1 MSGVDTAQRTT
12 VLFTTSMNLS
22 GTSGGNIAT
31 RELIAAIGNLSH
43 VDLLLICPR
52 PLTQLPDRISA
63 VISDVWFL
71 PQKESGSISWHAK
84 AQLPML
90 KNLLQAFISYDVDVV
105 TSRVGPTTIFP
116 PVVTTLS
123 NTEYDILVRGMVSR
137 NLKFKRVIDLIL
149 RLNAVRSDEAYVA
162 YNEIKS
168 IIDSY
173 RLPSQSPSI
182 IVPNGVNPDKFQP
195 VDKDAARSQLD
206 IEFDPDEFVI
216 GFVGSIKQRHSLR
229 PLIESLQS
237 LPDDPSLT
245 ALIVGSGPLV
255 DELVRLT
262 EKLDIRDRVTFT
274 GFVPHESVNT
284 YISACD
290 VLYGVVSPE
299 NPSNPIKCY
308 EYLSCERPIITT
320 DVPEFEF
327 VGQHDLGAFV
337 ESPTP
342 DAIASCITDFM
353 QMDEK
358 DIEKMGTRG
367 REYVVDNHTWE
378 IAAKRIITTD

>member
-1 MSGVDTAQRTT
+1 MSAVDTARRST

-31 RELIAAIGNLSH
+31 REMVAAIGELPN

-52 PLTQLPDRISA
+52 PSTQLPDSISS
-63 VISDVWFL
+63 VISDAWFL

-90 KNLLQAFISYDVDVV
+90 KNLLTALTSYDVDVV

-116 PVVTTLS
+116 PVVTALS
-123 NTEYDILVRGMVSR
+123 NTEYNILVRGMVSR

-149 RLNAVRSDEAYVA
+149 RLNAVSSDASYVA

-168 IIDSY
+168 LIDSY
-173 RLPSQSPSI
+173 RLPSQSPSVV
-182 IVPNGVNPDKFQP
+182 VPNGVNPDKFKP
-195 VDKDAARSQLD
+195 VDKDVARSELD

-216 GFVGSIKQRHSLR
+216 GFVGSVKQRHSIR
-229 PLIESLQS
+229 PLIKSLQS
-237 LPDDPSLT
+237 LPDEPSLT

-262 EKLDIRDRVTFT
+262 EDLDIRDRVTFT
-274 GFVPHESVNT
+274 GFVPHESVNR

-290 VLYGVVSPE
+290 VLYGVVSPD

-337 ESPTP
+337 ESPSP
-342 DAIASCITDFM
+342 DAIANCVREFM

-358 DIEKMGTRG
+358 EIEKMGKRG
-367 REYVVDNHTWE
+367 REYVVNNHTWE
-378 IAAKRIITTD
+378 IAAKRIINNS

>member
-31 RELIAAIGNLSH
+31 RELIAAIGNLSR

-52 PLTQLPDRISA
+52 PSTQLPDRISA
-63 VISDVWFL
+63 VISDIWFL

-195 VDKDAARSQLD
+195 VDKNVARSQLD
-206 IEFDPDEFVI
+206 IEFDADEFVI
-216 GFVGSIKQRHSLR
+216 GFVGSVKQRHSLR

-342 DAIASCITDFM
+342 DAIASCIIDFM

>member
-1 MSGVDTAQRTT
+1 
-12 VLFTTSMNLS
+12 
-22 GTSGGNIAT
+22 
-31 RELIAAIGNLSH
+31 
-43 VDLLLICPR
+43 
-52 PLTQLPDRISA
+52 
-63 VISDVWFL
+63 
-71 PQKESGSISWHAK
+71 
-84 AQLPML
+84 ML

-262 EKLDIRDRVTFT
+262 EKLEIRDRVTFT

>member
-262 EKLDIRDRVTFT
+262 EKLEIRDRVTFT

-299 NPSNPIKCY
+299 DPSNPIKCY